1 MSGMDNS
8 NSDEL
13 DDIYTGDLVELVVQP
28 AVWGMAVGFEGSLVH
43 VRLVDGSR
51 QVFHEYELR
60 KMAGTEPPAQQ
71 EDSNVI
77 PVDFTKKARLDGNT
91 KTKGR
96 A

>member
-1 MSGMDNS
+1 MSAP
-8 NSDEL
+8 EE

-28 AVWGMAVGFEGSLVH
+28 RIYGMAIGFEGSLIH

-60 KMAGTEPPAQQ
+60 KMAGVEAEPVRN
-71 EDSNVI
+71 DNV
-77 PVDFTKKARLDGNT
+77 VDFTKAVADLKAA

>member
-1 MSGMDNS
+1 VTT
-8 NSDEL
+8 EQE

-28 AVWGMAVGFEGSLVH
+28 AVWGMAIGFEGSLVH

-60 KMAGTEPPAQQ
+60 KMAGVDAPP
-71 EDSNVI
+71 EESNVI
-77 PVDFTKKARLDGNT
+77 PVDFTKKVRLDGNT

>member
-1 MSGMDNS
+1 MTT
-8 NSDEL
+8 EQE

-28 AVWGMAVGFEGSLVH
+28 AVWGMAIGFEGSLIH

-60 KMAGTEPPAQQ
+60 KMAGVEAPPDSAR

-77 PVDFTKKARLDGNT
+77 PVDFTRGVRLDGNT

>member
-1 MSGMDNS
+1 MSAP
-8 NSDEL
+8 EE

-28 AVWGMAVGFEGSLVH
+28 AVCGMAIGFEGSLVH

-60 KMAGTEPPAQQ
+60 KMAGVDAQPK
-71 EDSNVI
+71 DSNVI
-77 PVDFTKKARLDGNT
+77 PVDFTKKVRLDGNT
-91 KTKGR
+91 KTKGM

>member
-1 MSGMDNS
+1 MTT
-8 NSDEL
+8 EQE
-13 DDIYTGDLVELVVQP
+13 DDIYTGDLVELVIQP
-28 AVWGMAVGFEGSLVH
+28 AVWGMAIGFEGSLVH

-60 KMAGTEPPAQQ
+60 KMAGAQPG
-71 EDSNVI
+71 ESNVI
-77 PVDFTKKARLDGNT
+77 PVDFTKRVRLDGNT

>member
-1 MSGMDNS
+1 MIAP
-8 NSDEL
+8 EEE
-13 DDIYTGDLVELVVQP
+13 DIYTGDIVELVVQP
-28 AVWGMAVGFEGSLVH
+28 AVWGMAIGFEGSLIH

-60 KMAGTEPPAQQ
+60 KMAGVEPDNAKQA
-71 EDSNVI
+71 DNVI
-77 PVDFTKKARLDGNT
+77 DFTKERELRVNT